1 MSAQKFLLLRADID
15 RALAPSLFSSIE
27 AGQRYLVPSLRL
39 PSANP
44 LAQLTDPR
52 SLLGPVV

>member
-1 MSAQKFLLLRADID
+1 MNAQKFLLLRTDID

-27 AGQRYLVPSLRL
+27 AGQRYLVSSLRL

-44 LAQLTDPR
+44 LAQLAYPR
-52 SLLGPVV
+52 SLLGLVV